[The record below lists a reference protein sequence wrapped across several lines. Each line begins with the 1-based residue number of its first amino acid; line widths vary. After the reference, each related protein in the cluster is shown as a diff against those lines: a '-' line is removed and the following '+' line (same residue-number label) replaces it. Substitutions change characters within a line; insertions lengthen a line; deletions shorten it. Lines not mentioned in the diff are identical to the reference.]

1 MQSKAQD
8 STLELLIHYYKFFIA
23 AQSDLTHYTILPND
37 EIQKLEMFYRDNLAS
52 LINLQGDLINKASKE
67 LIQEKL
73 FNLKLPRSQNEK
85 VKKCITYYLN
95 NPDVNYDASY
105 EFPILKDSNSGG
117 QFNAIYIEKL
127 ENSLNEILS
136 KISENN
142 NKNLELLNEI
152 TGIINASSNN
162 ENDSEELLS
171 KIREIFEEKDP
182 FEMER
187 NLDLLKSAFDP
198 VKNNFDE
205 NILEVKT
212 ALTNSTQILNQST
225 KITGQL
231 LDSTAKAIMDSQQK
245 IIPNLREDIQSALK
259 SELVNFFQQTKKI
272 VLTNSQQIVELE
284 KAHKRINTTTL
295 IVTVGAI
302 IFTSVASSFIASKFY
317 TNKLIDYITISKLHK

>member
-8 STLELLIHYYKFFIA
+8 PTLELLINYYKFFIA
-23 AQSDLTHYTILPND
+23 AQSDLKYYTILPDD
-37 EIQKLEMFYRDNLAS
+37 EIQKLDLFYRDNLAS
-52 LINLQGDLINKASKE
+52 LINLRDDLINKTAKEQIQSKASN
-67 LIQEKL
+67 I
-73 FNLKLPRSQNEK
+73 KLPRNQNQM
-85 VKKCITYYLN
+85 VIRCVTYYLN
-95 NPDVNYDASY
+95 NPDVSYDVSY
-105 EFPILKDSNSGG
+105 EFPILRDSNRGG

-142 NKNLELLNEI
+142 NILEVLNEI
-152 TGIINASSNN
+152 KDLIDASSSN
-162 ENDSEELLS
+162 ENDNEKLLS
-171 KIREIFEEKDP
+171 EIREIFEERDI

-198 VKNNFDE
+198 VKNNLDE

-259 SELVNFFQQTKKI
+259 SELVNFFQQTNKI
-272 VLTNSQQIVELE
+272 VLANSRQIVELE
-284 KAHKRINTTTL
+284 RKHKRTNTTIL
-295 IVTVGAI
+295 IITVGAI
-302 IFTSVASSFIASKFY
+302 IFTSVASSFIAAKFY
-317 TNKLIDYITISKLHK
+317 TNKLMGYITIGKTHK